1 MMPLTVAC
9 VWVQGHVPYSKEY
22 VTRLASMTRRFLT
35 REHRFVCLTD
45 RPWLFADDSRIECIP
60 IVKPPRVYAWWA
72 KLELF
77 NPAHELRGRVLY
89 LDLDTLIV
97 ASLEDV
103 VDVPAD
109 LALAPH
115 AGQFNGK
122 EGKSVV
128 KRFNSS
134 VMVWTA
140 GTCDTLF
147 TEWRPAVAD
156 RLWGDQDW
164 IGERRPDADAMPLDW
179 FPRLSSA
186 EARPPFPAHARVILC
201 KKPKN
206 VEAASRWPWF
216 REAWA

>member
-9 VWVQGHVPYSKEY
+9 VWVQGHVPYSSEY
-22 VTRLASMTRRFLT
+22 VTRLAAMARRFI
-35 REHRFVCLTD
+35 RRDFRFVCLTD
-45 RPWLFADDSRIECIP
+45 RPWLLPAHIDTIP
-60 IVKPPRVYAWWA
+60 IVKPPRVYGWWS

-77 NPAHELRGRVLY
+77 NPAHAFSGRVLY

-97 ASLEDV
+97 GPLD
-103 VDVPAD
+103 DIIDFPPD

-122 EGKSVV
+122 DGKAVV

-140 GTCDTLF
+140 GTCADLF
-147 TEWRPAVAD
+147 TLWRPSVAD

-164 IGERRPDADAMPLDW
+164 IGERRADAAAMPVEW
-179 FPRLSSA
+179 FPRLSSPDT
-186 EARPPFPAHARVILC
+186 RPPFQQFARVVLC

-206 VEAASRWPWF
+206 VEAAARWPWF